1 MFNFNKLLC
10 FIVVISLVIL
20 YCQTQA
26 MEHIEN
32 NHVLPM
38 VHKSN
43 AGKLMAVLFKKDHNI
58 NFGCPGIQCECPDKT
73 CNVKCC
79 TG

>member
-1 MFNFNKLLC
+1 
-10 FIVVISLVIL
+10 
-20 YCQTQA
+20 